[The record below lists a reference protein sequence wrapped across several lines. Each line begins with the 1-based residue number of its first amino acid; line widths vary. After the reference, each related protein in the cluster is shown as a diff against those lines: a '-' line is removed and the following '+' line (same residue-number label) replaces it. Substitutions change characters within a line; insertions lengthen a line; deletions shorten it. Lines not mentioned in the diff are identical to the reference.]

1 MVKLYKKSLQGIQ
14 LIAALSLIFS
24 ACKKD
29 STIDRQPSTT
39 YGKTVA
45 LFGGKAQSFVLK
57 DAAGV
62 PQTIGFSFSEDALNN
77 LPAANS
83 MVTIP
88 APEDNGTLVDHMSVD
103 FNAKGHEP
111 PGVYDVPHFDL
122 HFYMIPEMEQ
132 MAIVPGPQMEVLPP
146 NEYIPQDFIS
156 FPSGDPMM
164 GKHWGDAT
172 SKEFNGQ
179 PFDRTFI
186 YGSYNGKFIFH
197 EAMVTLAYFK
207 SKQSF
212 TDIVKQQK
220 KVQRE
225 GYYPQTYSVIY
236 DAKNKIYTVT
246 LNQLTLKHI

>member
-1 MVKLYKKSLQGIQ
+1 MVKLYKRVLKGIH
-14 LIAALSLIFS
+14 LVAALSLILS

-29 STIDRQPSTT
+29 STIVHQPTTT

-45 LFGGKAQSFVLK
+45 LFGGKAQSFVTK
-57 DAAGV
+57 DADGV
-62 PQTIGFSFSEDALNN
+62 PQTIGFSFSADALDN
-77 LPAANS
+77 LPATNS

-122 HFYMIPEMEQ
+122 HFYMIPEVEQ
-132 MAIVPGPQMEVLPP
+132 MAIVPGPQMEVLPAT
-146 NEYIPQDFIS
+146 EYIPKDFIS

-179 PFDRTFI
+179 AFDRTFI

-197 EAMVTLAYFK
+197 EAMVTLAYFH

-220 KVQRE
+220 KVQRD

-236 DAKNKIYTVT
+236 DAKSKLYTVT
-246 LNQLTLKHI
+246 LNQLLLKHI